1 MECML
6 VHAHLKSWVHFCSHV
21 IGWLTFYL
29 KQGWCLE
36 QLLFLSGK
44 LSLPLFLF
52 HVFWVEWMPQ
62 SGGWGVF
69 PGLHDLFGVDVWTDR
84 GQKNTIT
91 HFLGVLRRAHT
102 FESDW
107 SLQNITLVLLE
118 HHIAMTELENEAILM
133 GSEMR
138 VGENP
143 DSGDIIWA
151 SGLSLAWS
159 LTSTLTFLLTLDF
172 CLGFCHFQRKGPNW
186 MKDVKRSQMATVIW
200 IGVIWK
206 RLRITFSCSERMT
219 LMERRE
225 IH

>member
-1 MECML
+1 MCF
-6 VHAHLKSWVHFCSHV
+6 AWSGCPS
-21 IGWLTFYL
+21 
-29 KQGWCLE
+29 LE
-36 QLLFLSGK
+36 G
-44 LSLPLFLF
+44 
-52 HVFWVEWMPQ
+52 
-62 SGGWGVF
+62 GVF
-69 PGLHDLFGVDVWTDR
+69 FLACMICLGWTCELIGAR
-84 GQKNTIT
+84 KTQSHIFWCAEGE
-91 HFLGVLRRAHT
+91 HT

-118 HHIAMTELENEAILM
+118 CHIAITELENEAILM
-133 GSEMR
+133 GTEMR

-151 SGLSLAWS
+151 SGLRHAWS
-159 LTSTLTFLLTLDF
+159 LTSTLAFLLTLDF

-206 RLRITFSCSERMT
+206 RLRISFSCSERMT
-219 LMERRE
+219 LTERRE